1 MIPLT
6 LDFSLTQG
14 RFTLAVRARAE
25 ANVVGLVGPS
35 GAGKTT
41 VLDTIAGLRRPERG
55 EIRIGRRVLYSSAE
69 GVDLPPRRRHVGYVP
84 QDVALFP
91 HLNVRRNILFAANRG
106 GTLPFE
112 RVVGILEIETLLDRS
127 VAGLS
132 GGERQ
137 RVAVARA
144 LLSGPDILLLDEP
157 LAAVDVELRQR
168 IVPYLRRVRDEIG
181 VPMMY
186 VSHDAGEVQA
196 LADVAIRLEAGRV
209 VGNGHPGTTMARNG
223 T

>member
-1 MIPLT
+1 VIPLT

-14 RFTLAVRARAE
+14 GFTLEVRAQAE
-25 ANVVGLVGPS
+25 GNVVALVGPS

-41 VLDTIAGLRRPERG
+41 VLDTIAGLRRPDRG
-55 EIRIGRRVLYSSAE
+55 EIRVGRRLLYSSAE
-69 GVDLPPRRRHVGYVP
+69 GVDLPPRQRHVGYVP

-91 HLNVRRNILFAANRG
+91 HLDVRRNILYAANRG
-106 GTLPFE
+106 GTLPLA
-112 RVVGILEIETLLDRS
+112 RVMALLEIEPLVDRA
-127 VAGLS
+127 VGGLS

-157 LAAVDVELRQR
+157 FAAVDMELRQR
-168 IVPYLRRVRDEIG
+168 IIPYLRRVRDELG

-186 VSHDAGEVQA
+186 VSHDAAEVRA
-196 LADVAIRLEAGRV
+196 LADVAIRLETGRV
-209 VGNGHPGTTMARNG
+209 VGNGRPGAATARNG
-223 T
+223 A

>member
-14 RFTLAVRARAE
+14 RFSLHVSTRPE
-25 ANVVGLVGPS
+25 ANVVALVGPS

-41 VLDTIAGLRRPERG
+41 VLDTIAGLRRPDRG
-55 EIRIGRRVLYSSAE
+55 EIRIGRRVLYSSDE
-69 GVDLPPRRRHVGYVP
+69 GIDLPPRRRHVGYVP

-91 HLNVRRNILFAANRG
+91 HLDVRRNILYAANRG
-106 GTLPFE
+106 GTLPFT
-112 RVVGILEIETLLDRS
+112 RVTAILEIEPLLDRP
-127 VAGLS
+127 VGGLS

-157 LAAVDVELRQR
+157 LAAVDVELRRR
-168 IVPYLRRVRDEIG
+168 IVPYLRRVRDELG

-186 VSHDAGEVQA
+186 VSHDASEVQA
-196 LADVAIRLEAGRV
+196 LADVSIRLEAGRV
-209 VGNGHPGTTMARNG
+209 VGNGHPGTTKARSD